1 MIIIVTVVGCQTPHA
16 ACVLQMQVQIPT
28 NVGDP
33 KTWASKTLV
42 LGYAFLALIMV
53 SIAVHCKPWLVVR
66 SLRSL
71 ARCLQQCLPSLE

>member
-1 MIIIVTVVGCQTPHA
+1 
-16 ACVLQMQVQIPT
+16 MQVQIPT

-53 SIAVHCKPWLVVR
+53 RL
-66 SLRSL
+66 
-71 ARCLQQCLPSLE
+71 